1 MTIGNWYQNLTIEK
15 LEKYIDQASSLGNH
29 VLGQYIGMDKGSPS
43 HGQLINSQLSEDGYS
58 VYWDAEII
66 TKASDFI
73 IRSCCPNGGQEQ
85 CAKDISKVKLDKTS
99 LGHKCLAMYNNKTQ
113 CIGMNMKYRS
123 PDGSCNN
130 LKRSFSG
137 KATTPYNRLLFPS
150 YKDSLHSIFD
160 EYSIHSPPNARKL
173 SVALVDDKNLPDDFK
188 TMAMAYW
195 TIFIGHDLSHT
206 AISGMMK
213 RNKSV
218 NCCQDN
224 GQNLS
229 PRDTNELC
237 MQIVVADGDPFY
249 NYKYIGSDTIYRCM
263 NYVRSVPAVWPDCIF
278 GPREQMN
285 QATHYLDGSMV
296 YGSSAK
302 QTWSLR
308 TKFDGQL
315 LTNMWCDKKYQ
326 RDALQPKYLPLEII
340 NSDACQFG
348 SGTCYKTGD
357 TRANELP
364 QTTVMYTLWVREHN
378 RLAKLLSHVNPH
390 WDDERIFQEARKI
403 VIASIQHITYAE
415 WLPALLGQN
424 FTRRYGLELSTNGYS
439 NSYDENTN
447 PSVSNSFATAILPFA
462 NSMISESIS
471 LYSEDREFNGSI
483 SLKENYNRPT
493 DLILKFL
500 DQLVRGLSTQ
510 NTQKVDM
517 LFTKTL
523 TNYLYTVHPDNLFG
537 MDIVSLDLQR
547 NRDHGIPSYTNFRK
561 YCGLKA
567 IRNVQ
572 DLAKI
577 MMEGASDKLL
587 KQYKHWKKI
596 ELLIGALSEKH
607 EEDSMVGP
615 TMKCIIREQFTRT
628 RVADRYFYDL
638 PKVFNEYQLAE
649 IRKVTLARV
658 FCDNSN
664 NVTTMQK
671 QVFLVPKAAD
681 LIRCDSQLIP
691 KININHCH
699 QPHGDNAAFFKTP
712 EKLNQTTNCSVMIE
726 SQVLKNALASIYEL
740 SPTNLPSTIPNKCDA
755 KHFKL

>member
-1 MTIGNWYQNLTIEK
+1 LIISRMSSSISINLLICMLVFSLSFCKGNWYQNITIEK
-15 LEKYIDQASSLGNH
+15 LENCIDLANSLGFHSVARYIDM
-29 VLGQYIGMDKGSPS
+29 VKGSPS

-58 VYWDAEII
+58 LYWDYADII
-66 TKASDFI
+66 TKASEYI
-73 IRSCCPNGGQEQ
+73 IKSNCPNYHSGGQERHEQ
-85 CAKDISKVKLDKTS
+85 CAKDISKLKLDKTS
-99 LGHKCLAMYNNKTQ
+99 LGHKCLAMYYNKTQ
-113 CIGMNMKYRS
+113 CIGMDMKYRS

-137 KATTPYNRLLFPS
+137 KATTPYKRLLFPS
-150 YKDSLHSIFD
+150 YENSLHSIFD
-160 EYSIHSPPNARKL
+160 EYSIHFPPNPRKL
-173 SVALVDDKNLPDDFK
+173 SVALVDDKNSPDDFK

-206 AISGMMK
+206 AISGMMD
-213 RNKSV
+213 RNKLV
-218 NCCQDN
+218 TCCHSN
-224 GQNLS
+224 RPNPY
-229 PRDTNELC
+229 PRGTNDLC
-237 MQIVVADGDPFY
+237 MQIEVPDDDPFY
-249 NYKYIGSDTIYRCM
+249 NFKNIGPNTIYRCM
-263 NYVRSVPAVWPDCIF
+263 NYVRSVPAVCPDCTF
-278 GPREQMN
+278 GPRQQMN

-315 LTNMWCDKKYQ
+315 LTNMGCDKKYQ

-340 NSDACQFG
+340 DSDACQFG

-415 WLPALLGQN
+415 WLPALLGRNAN
-424 FTRRYGLELSTNGYS
+424 FTRRYGIKLSTNGYS
-439 NSYDENTN
+439 NSYNENTD

-471 LYSEDREFNGSI
+471 LYTEDREFNGSI

-493 DLILKFL
+493 DLVLKFL

-523 TNYLYTVHPDNLFG
+523 TNYLYTFHPDNLFG

-547 NRDHGIPSYTNFRK
+547 NRDHGIPSYTKFRK
-561 YCGLKA
+561 LCGLKA
-567 IRNVQ
+567 IRTIR

-577 MMEGASDKLL
+577 MMEGASDRLL
-587 KQYKHWKKI
+587 IQYRHWKNI
-596 ELLIGALSEKH
+596 ELFMGALSEKH

-638 PKVFNEYQLAE
+638 PNVFNEYQLAE

-671 QVFLVPKAAD
+671 QVFLVPTAAD
-681 LIRCDSQLIP
+681 LIRCDSQSIP
-691 KININHCH
+691 KINIDHWS
-699 QPHGDNAAFFKTP
+699 
-712 EKLNQTTNCSVMIE
+712 EKAD
-726 SQVLKNALASIYEL
+726 K
-740 SPTNLPSTIPNKCDA
+740 
-755 KHFKL
+755 F